1 MSLLA
6 LGVALFAVCHL
17 TLALPEAKAALRR
30 RFGKAYGPGFGVI
43 SLLPLVLIVLGW
55 RMAPFVPVYEVP
67 SWGRIATFILV
78 LFAFL
83 CLSIF
88 LFRGRLRQRLR
99 LPLAWGVVFWAV
111 GHLCSNGDLASIILF
126 GGMLL
131 YALAHLCLGFAN
143 GVRPSPDIRQ
153 GHDAIS
159 IVIGV
164 ALYGVFAQLHPLF
177 TGVPVVTL
185 TLQ

>member
-1 MSLLA
+1 MTLLA

-17 TLALPEAKAALRR
+17 TLALPEANAALRR
-30 RFGKAYGPGFGVI
+30 RFGKFYGPGFGVI

-55 RMAPFVPVYEVP
+55 RMAPFEPVYDVP
-67 SWGRIATFILV
+67 SWGRTATFILV
-78 LFAFL
+78 LVAFL

-99 LPLAWGVVFWAV
+99 FPLAWGVVFWAV
-111 GHLCSNGDLASIILF
+111 GHLCSNGDVASLILF
-126 GGMLL
+126 GGMLV
-131 YALAHLCLGFAN
+131 YALAHLWLGFAN

-159 IVIGV
+159 LVIGV

>member
-1 MSLLA
+1 MILLA

-17 TLALPEAKAALRR
+17 TLALPEAKEALRR
-30 RFGKAYGPGFGVI
+30 RFGKFHGPGFGVV
-43 SLLPLVLIVLGW
+43 SALPLILIVLGW
-55 RMAPFVPVYEVP
+55 RGAPVEIIYETP
-67 SWGRIATFILV
+67 SWGRTVTFVLV

-83 CLSIF
+83 CLAIF
-88 LFRGRLRQRLR
+88 LFRGNLRQKLR
-99 LPLAWGVVFWAV
+99 LPLAWGVVFWSV
-111 GHLCSNGDLASIILF
+111 GHLFANGDLASLILF

-131 YALAHLCLGFAN
+131 YALAHLGLGYAN

-159 IVIGV
+159 IIMGV

-185 TLQ
+185 TL